1 MFSRPALEF
10 EGDTEKEDRET
21 YDFTGICDAFLAWK
35 RTRLIVYITAS
46 RIILAFFTSPNDF
59 RRWNMRGANLM
70 SHEGGCCRG
79 RSWQPLSGPTTSA
92 E

>member
-1 MFSRPALEF
+1 MVFSRPALEF
-10 EGDTEKEDRET
+10 EGDTEREDRET

-35 RTRLIVYITAS
+35 RTRLIFYYITAS

-70 SHEGGCCRG
+70 SHEGGCCAAAVLAVG
-79 RSWQPLSGPTTSA
+79 HGNH
-92 E
+92 